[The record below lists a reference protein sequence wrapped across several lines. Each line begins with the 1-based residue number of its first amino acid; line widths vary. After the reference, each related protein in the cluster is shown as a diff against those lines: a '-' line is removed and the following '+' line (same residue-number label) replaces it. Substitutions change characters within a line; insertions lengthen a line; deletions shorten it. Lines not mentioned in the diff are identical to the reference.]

1 MTTLH
6 PTLLALEALDLSTVT
21 PCLLDR
27 LAPRKAQAVAARAL
41 FKRLGLKEISV
52 KVPTYSMASSVNIR
66 LPKAEFTPE
75 QWEAFEIARNNGTE
89 DLTEVRQVNA
99 RRWAIV
105 QKLQAVLD
113 LAFPLH
119 RDRSDH
125 DSDYFDYRWIV
136 E

>member
-6 PTLLALEALDLSTVT
+6 PTLLTLEALDLSNVT

-41 FKRLGLKEISV
+41 FKRLGLKDISV
-52 KVPTYSMASSVNIR
+52 TVPTYSMASSVSVR

-89 DLTEVRQVNA
+89 DLTEVRQTNA
-99 RRWAIV
+99 RRWTIV

-119 RDRSDH
+119 RDRSKH
-125 DSDYFDYRWIV
+125 ESDYFDYRWMV

>member
-6 PTLLALEALDLSTVT
+6 PTLLTLEALDLSTVT

-41 FKRLGLKEISV
+41 FKRLGLKDISV
-52 KVPTYSMASSVNIR
+52 TVPTYSMASSVSVR

-89 DLTEVRQVNA
+89 DLTEVRQTNA
-99 RRWAIV
+99 RRWTIV

-119 RDRSDH
+119 RDRSKH
-125 DSDYFDYRWIV
+125 ESDYFDYRWMV